1 MTSPL
6 AKCAKVMALALL
18 AAAALSGCRGS
29 GTGAGSATN
38 SNGPLQLDAGPHGVA
53 GASSVLVPVDRKLAD
68 RDIENYRINKK
79 RAKGPYKLQGVD
91 LDGDGVGEALVL
103 FEGKDWCKST
113 GCSLAIF
120 KADGRG
126 YKPVFRTV
134 SVKPPV
140 IVTRDENQGW
150 RDLIVTSGGGRA
162 PTRRVLLRF
171 SGLGYPRN
179 AMLEPEAPTN
189 QPIDGQVA
197 VAAPGAS
204 GLVQTSPMRA
214 R

>member
-1 MTSPL
+1 MRS
-6 AKCAKVMALALL
+6 ALGKRAEIVAALLL
-18 AAAALSGCRGS
+18 AATLLTGCRGS
-29 GTGAGSATN
+29 GSGGSAGP
-38 SNGPLQLDAGPHGVA
+38 NGPLQLDAGPHGVA
-53 GASSVLVPVDRKLAD
+53 GAPSVLVPVDQKLAA

-140 IVTRDENQGW
+140 IVSREEHQGW

-179 AMLEPEAPTN
+179 AMLEPEAQSN
-189 QPIDGQVA
+189 RPIDGQVA
-197 VAAPGAS
+197 VAAPGGSNAP
-204 GLVQTSPMRA
+204 GAP
-214 R
+214 